1 MGDAILV
8 IAVVVEPS
16 NVAVVIDPSFDARI
30 AYLAIFYGER
40 ILHTDPRRLGL
51 PEDFDLIGRAAD

>member
-30 AYLAIFYGER
+30 ERVGIASAEPREIAYLAIFYGS
-40 ILHTDPRRLGL
+40 TV
-51 PEDFDLIGRAAD
+51 